1 MTITRKFVR
10 YRTVDDADETP
21 RETLVTKDIEGV
33 DPDDIAAWEEELR
46 QLDITASEA
55 FPRLSEDAQAF
66 LATTWPV
73 R

>member
-1 MTITRKFVR
+1 MTITRRFIQ
-10 YRTVDDADETP
+10 YRSHDDPDEVPDETVLS
-21 RETLVTKDIEGV
+21 RNLEI
-33 DPDDIAAWEEELR
+33 DPDDLAIWEEELR
-46 QLDITASEA
+46 QLGIGAAEA